1 MGGLNGIL
9 DVAKRALSAQ
19 RAGID
24 VTSHNISN
32 ASTAGYTRQRLQLA
46 ATPPTREGF
55 GYVGTGVAAIGV
67 QRIRQSFVDQQ
78 IWNTNQFL
86 SKSSTQENVLSQIE
100 AAFNEPTDAGVGSL
114 INSFFNSFQDLSL
127 HPEDSSFRN
136 AVVQK
141 AGAMNDGFHR
151 ITSSLDQLKNDLV
164 LDAQTKVDQINVLV
178 REIYDTGKRITAL
191 EAGGL
196 DANDMR
202 DSRDGK
208 IEELAKLANIK
219 VSDDGQGG
227 TLITLGTA
235 FVEDKAGYST
245 LQVGVSGS
253 QLQVTVS
260 GTSSVV
266 DISSGDLGGILE
278 TRNAQIPAYQ
288 SKLDSLA
295 SAIIT
300 SINAVHTTGYGLG
313 TPPPTGN
320 NFFTGVDARSV
331 NVDPAIVAN
340 LNLVAASGDGAP
352 GNNTIALAL
361 SAVSS
366 QKVLSG
372 GSTTI
377 QQYYANLVSDIGST
391 IQTVRNT
398 SESQTLVLKQL
409 ENQRD
414 SISGVSI
421 DEEMVQLLKFQNGF
435 NAAAKVITT
444 VNQMYQTMLGMVS

>member
-1 MGGLNGIL
+1 VGGLNGIL

-32 ASTAGYTRQRLQLA
+32 ASTAGYSRQRLNLT
-46 ATPPTREGF
+46 ATPPMRETY
-55 GYVGTGVAAIGV
+55 GYIGSGVTATSV

-100 AAFNEPTDAGVGSL
+100 AAFNEPTDAGMGSL

-141 AGAMNDGFHR
+141 GTAMSDGFHR
-151 ITSSLDQLKNDLV
+151 ITTSLDQLKGDLI
-164 LDAQTKVDQINVLV
+164 LDAETKVEEANGLIK
-178 REIYDTGKRITAL
+178 EIYDLGQRITAM

-202 DSRDGK
+202 DMRDSK
-208 IEELAKLANIK
+208 IESLAKLANIK

-227 TLITLGTA
+227 TLITLGNA
-235 FVEDKAGYST
+235 FVQDKAGYST
-245 LQVGVSGS
+245 LQA
-253 QLQVTVS
+253 TVS
-260 GTSSVV
+260 GTQLQITLAGGSGVV
-266 DISSGDLGGILE
+266 DITSGELGGILE
-278 TRNAQIPAYQ
+278 TRNVQIPAYQ
-288 SKLDSLA
+288 TKLDALA
-295 SAIIT
+295 SALIT
-300 SINAVHTTGYGLG
+300 TLNGVHAAGYGLG

-320 NFFTGVDARSV
+320 NFFTGIDARSID
-331 NVDPAIVAN
+331 VDPAISAN
-340 LNLVAASGDGAP
+340 LNLVAASGDGSP
-352 GNNTIALAL
+352 GSNVNALAL

-372 GSTTI
+372 GSTTV
-377 QQYYANLVSDIGST
+377 QQYYANLVSEIGST
-391 IQTVRNT
+391 IQNVRNT
-398 SESQTLVLKQL
+398 SESQSLVLKQL
-409 ENQRD
+409 ENQRS
-414 SISGVSI
+414 SISGVSV

-444 VNQMYQTMLGMVS
+444 VNQMFQTLIGMVS